1 MSTLYTCS
9 IQHVDMGGQQL
20 PWPLSLAPPPSLQDW
35 WASTSFSSY
44 YRKWN
49 TLVHDWI
56 YSYLFLDMRAVF
68 PSKLPAI
75 LSTLFLSAFIHE
87 YLLALGLGFASPVL
101 MIEFAGLGGKMMSCW
116 SHHVTVIIP
125 PCSLCPAVFYFMRAC
140 ASRRVANLVVLGS
153 LSLGM
158 ANLIF
163 YYTAEVAARI
173 YCPRPVS
180 LGTSQ
185 EALTSS
191 VYIHYS
197 VACL

>member
-1 MSTLYTCS
+1 
-9 IQHVDMGGQQL
+9 MGGQNRLQL
-20 PWPLSLAPPPSLQDW
+20 PWPLPLAPPPSLQDW

-101 MIEFAGLGGKMMSCW
+101 MIEFAGLGGKMMSYW
-116 SHHVTVIIP
+116 SHHVTITSTLSVSS
-125 PCSLCPAVFYFMRAC
+125 CVLLHASLCLAQSGQPGC
-140 ASRRVANLVVLGS
+140 AGQP
-153 LSLGM
+153 
-158 ANLIF
+158 
-163 YYTAEVAARI
+163 E
-173 YCPRPVS
+173 PRDGQPH
-180 LGTSQ
+180 L
-185 EALTSS
+185 LL
-191 VYIHYS
+191 H
-197 VACL
+197 C